1 MLIGLSSILVGPRL
15 ICFIQLIRYLK
26 FVKKSFTGA
35 TVLRVSKIIK
45 NISSANAQRCIKML
59 IVQIKTLT
67 IKKMLP
73 KRDHKVLLNSKILK
87 PTINIIDC
95 FLLKMKIFLFKFIIF
110 TGNDKLRLHSL
121 SIRSTL

>member
-1 MLIGLSSILVGPRL
+1 MLIRLSSILVGPRL
-15 ICFIQLIRYLK
+15 ICFTQLMRCLK

-45 NISSANAQRCIKML
+45 SISSANVHKCIKML
-59 IVQIKTLT
+59 IAQIKTLT
-67 IKKMLP
+67 IIKMLP

-87 PTINIIDC
+87 LTLNIIDC
-95 FLLKMKIFLFKFIIF
+95 FLLKMENFLFKFAIF
-110 TGNDKLRLHSL
+110 TAIVKLRLHSL

>member
-15 ICFIQLIRYLK
+15 ICFIQLIRCLK
-26 FVKKSFTGA
+26 SVEKSFTGA

-45 NISSANAQRCIKML
+45 SISSANAHKCIKML
-59 IVQIKTLT
+59 IVHIKTLT
-67 IKKMLP
+67 IIKRQT

-95 FLLKMKIFLFKFIIF
+95 FLLRMKNFLFKFSIF
-110 TGNDKLRLHSL
+110 TGNVKLMLQ
-121 SIRSTL
+121 